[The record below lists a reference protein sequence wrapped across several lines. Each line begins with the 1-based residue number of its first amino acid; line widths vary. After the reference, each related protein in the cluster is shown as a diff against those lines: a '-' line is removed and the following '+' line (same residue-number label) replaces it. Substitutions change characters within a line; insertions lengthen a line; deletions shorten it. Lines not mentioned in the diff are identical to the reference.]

1 MQNAEF
7 GIQISNL
14 YSAIRIPKS
23 EIRTM
28 KINRRQLLKIIGAA
42 TFGMAL
48 PEELLHALPKEGEW
62 IPYEEYWSTGICLQC
77 PSGCGL
83 RIRSV
88 NHWPVKLEGIKDYP
102 MNKGRLCPK
111 GQSGLQVLYDP
122 DRIRHPLKRKGKRGE
137 GNWEKISWEEGIG
150 LVTQR
155 LKALRQEGKPHHLI
169 VLGGRYRGHMADLMS
184 RFMEAYGSPNH
195 LANPARGSEGILK
208 GHFFTMGVKDFF
220 AIHWEE
226 VNYVLSFG
234 SSLLE
239 ASRPSMRNLW
249 GYGFIR
255 RGRPGFRGKIV
266 QIEPR
271 FSVTASKAD
280 QWIPIQPGTDG
291 ALALGIAHWIIKEK
305 KYDRSFIDR
314 YTFGFEDWKDS
325 DGKSHMG
332 FKTLVLNEY
341 SPKKVSSLTGA
352 PEELIVQ
359 VAQEFS
365 SHQPSIALTGRGV
378 GMQTNGTYSQMAVDS
393 LNALVGSI
401 DHRGGLLLQKK
412 PPYQKWPSLQKDGI
426 SEKGLSQPRVDGA
439 GSLPFPF
446 SVELPSALP
455 ERIQKED
462 PYPTDTLFLYYTNPL
477 FSLPEPEKF
486 RNALEKIPFIVSFS
500 PFMDETTM
508 FSDLVLPDGTYFE
521 RWQDDPVEPGLGF
534 PMFGLR
540 SPALDKPL
548 YDVRN
553 TGDVIIQIASGIGGS
568 VGKSFPWKDFQGALK
583 DAIKGV
589 FTTKRGSIQTKD
601 FDEFWKTLIERG
613 GWWDFTYPFG
623 EWREKFNT
631 PSGKFEFYSLM
642 LERGLKEGSKKS
654 SKGLDQILQEMRIE
668 ARGDK
673 VFLPHFEKPRWVGE
687 DQEFPFHLIH
697 YKLMTTAEGRG
708 ANQPFLQEI
717 FGPHIKEKW
726 DSWVEINPETAQ
738 KRGIKDGDLVW
749 VESKAGKVKAKARLF
764 PGTRTNC
771 VHIPYG
777 QGHKAYGRW
786 AKGRGIN
793 PNDLLVREYDY
804 LGGFL
809 SYFSTRV
816 KVYKV

>member
-1 MQNAEF
+1 
-7 GIQISNL
+7 
-14 YSAIRIPKS
+14 
-23 EIRTM
+23 M
-28 KINRRQLLKIIGAA
+28 KINRRQLLKMMGAA
-42 TFGMAL
+42 TFGMAF
-48 PEELLHALPKEGEW
+48 PDELLHALPKEGEW
-62 IPYEEYWSTGICLQC
+62 IPYEESWSTGVCLQC

-88 NHWPVKLEGIKDYP
+88 NHWPVKLEGIKDNP

-137 GNWEKISWEEGIG
+137 GNWEKISWNEAIQ
-150 LVTQR
+150 LAIQR
-155 LKALRQEGKPHHLI
+155 LKTLRQQRKPHQLAL
-169 VLGGRYRGHMADLMS
+169 LGGRYRGHMAELMT

-195 LANPARGSEGILK
+195 LGNPARGSEGILK
-208 GHFFTMGVKDFF
+208 GHFFTMGVKDFL

-249 GYGFIR
+249 GFGFLR
-255 RGRPGFRGKIV
+255 RGRPGIRGKIV

-305 KYDRSFIDR
+305 KYDPQFIDR
-314 YTFGFEDWKDS
+314 NTFGFDDWKDG
-325 DGKSHMG
+325 DGKTHMG
-332 FKTLVLNEY
+332 FKTLALNEY
-341 SPKKVSSLTGA
+341 SPRQVSSITGV
-352 PEELIVQ
+352 PEEAMIQ
-359 VAQEFS
+359 IAREFS
-365 SHQPSIALTGRGV
+365 SHQPSIAITGRGV

-401 DHRGGLLLQKK
+401 DKPGGLLIQRK
-412 PPYQKWPSLQKDGI
+412 PPFQKWPALQKDGI
-426 SEKGLSQPRVDGA
+426 AKKGLSQPRMDGA
-439 GSLPFPF
+439 GNIPFPF
-446 SVELPSALP
+446 AEEIPSTLP
-455 ERIQKED
+455 ENIENGA
-462 PYPTDTLFLYYTNPL
+462 PYPIDTLFLYYTNPL
-477 FSLPEPEKF
+477 FSLSEPKKF
-486 RNALEKIPFIVSFS
+486 QNAMEKIPFIVSFS

-508 FSDLVLPDGTYFE
+508 LSDLVLPDGTYFE
-521 RWQDDPVEPGLGF
+521 RWQDDHVEPGLGF

-540 SPALDKPL
+540 SPTFDKPI

-553 TGDVIIQIASGIGGS
+553 TGDVIIDIAKGIGGS

-583 DAIKGV
+583 EAIKGV
-589 FTTKRGSIQTKD
+589 FETKRGSIQTKD
-601 FDEFWKTLIERG
+601 FAEFWKTLIEQG
-613 GWWDFTYPFG
+613 GWWELTYLFG
-623 EWREKFNT
+623 EWRRKFNT

-642 LERGLKEGSKKS
+642 LERGLEEVSKKS
-654 SKGLDQILQEMRIE
+654 SQKLDQVLQKMRVE
-668 ARGDK
+668 ERGDK
-673 VFLPHFEKPRWVGE
+673 VFLPHFEKPRWIGE
-687 DQEFPFHLIH
+687 EKEYPFYLIH

-717 FGPHIKEKW
+717 FGPSMKEKW

-738 KRGIKDGDLVW
+738 KMGVKDGDLVW
-749 VESKAGKVKAKARLF
+749 VESKAGKLQSKARLF
-764 PGTRTNC
+764 PGTRPNC
-771 VHIPYG
+771 IQIPYG

-793 PNDLLVREYDY
+793 PNDILVREYDY
-804 LGGFL
+804 LGGFA

-816 KVYKV
+816 KVYKAQV